1 MALDKFG
8 KLLGNPESGTC
19 CIFGHNRAP
28 AKMVPGEILIV
39 AHPLTGVAHRQKEKT
54 GCLSVHAL
62 VNSLAR
68 LESAMQTPARCLV
81 LARTGCWALT
91 SF

>member
-1 MALDKFG
+1 MALDKLG
-8 KLLGNPESGTC
+8 KLLGNPESGTR

-54 GCLSVHAL
+54 GFLINSVARYAL
-62 VNSLAR
+62 GRGKIKLRPIKYS
-68 LESAMQTPARCLV
+68 
-81 LARTGCWALT
+81 LT
-91 SF
+91 SVMLASSASAA

>member
-1 MALDKFG
+1 MAFDKFG
-8 KLLGNPESGTC
+8 KLLGNPESGTR

-54 GCLSVHAL
+54 GLLCVHGH

-68 LESAMQTPARCLV
+68 LRSAMQTPARHLV

-91 SF
+91 IF